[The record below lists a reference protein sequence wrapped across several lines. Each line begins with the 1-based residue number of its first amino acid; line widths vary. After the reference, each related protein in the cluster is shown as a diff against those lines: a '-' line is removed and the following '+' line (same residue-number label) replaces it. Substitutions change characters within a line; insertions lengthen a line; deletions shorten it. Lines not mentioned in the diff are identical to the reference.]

1 MASFAELVRLAAR
14 AATSPVAAGSRRNA
28 RAALETR
35 YETLRHSS
43 EVLATLAARP
53 AAPIGP
59 AVAAQRQS
67 SA

>member
-14 AATSPVAAGSRRNA
+14 AASSPVAAGSRRNA

-43 EVLATLAARP
+43 EVLAALAVRP
-53 AAPIGP
+53 GATVGP
-59 AVAAQRQS
+59 ALTAQRQS